1 MNQMWNLGALQ
12 VLCLSILPSPS
23 MCLRLGPECLVIGI
37 SATLVVGSLGV
48 DVGKVVVDEVV
59 VAVAAAFLAVK

>member
-1 MNQMWNLGALQ
+1 MRLR
-12 VLCLSILPSPS
+12 LCLE
-23 MCLRLGPECLVIGI
+23 RLVVGT